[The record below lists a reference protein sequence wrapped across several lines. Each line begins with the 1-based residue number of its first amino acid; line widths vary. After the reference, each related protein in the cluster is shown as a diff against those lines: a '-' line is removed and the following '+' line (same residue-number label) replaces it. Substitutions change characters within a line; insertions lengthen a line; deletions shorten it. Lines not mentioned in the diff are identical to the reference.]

1 MSKYFSLHSYD
12 IEAIVGILQ
21 FLAFVIDNHLELPQD
36 IEEFRLYDED
46 EVVKKAKEVLKHF
59 GSTIRVF
66 NELKEIL
73 RE

>member
-59 GSTIRVF
+59 GSTIRVL